1 MMLFSLRSAIT
12 HVLLI
17 LGAMALMFLIA
28 WMALQQTGAR
38 IDWFEDVR
46 STAPYLVCWR
56 ALVYSLLI
64 AGWTTALRLRPAP
77 GNQHRLKRLGLIGFG
92 SIILVELSRV

>member
-1 MMLFSLRSAIT
+1 MMLFSLRSTIT

-28 WMALQQTGAR
+28 WMALQQSGAR
-38 IDWFEDVR
+38 IDWLAHAR
-46 STAPYLVCWR
+46 GATPYLTCWR

-64 AGWTTALRLRPAP
+64 TGWTTALRLRPALED
-77 GNQHRLKRLGLIGFG
+77 QHRLKRLGLIGFG